1 MMTETELWYSLNGG
15 LTANAIYMAGTFFL
29 LWVAFRA
36 ANQMRAEDANVFNKT
51 LVSLFSLGIVYVNLR
66 NLALLDVNWEST
78 AYSLSQLENLSE
90 QGQRFVAFREQ
101 FGGVGIPEFSL
112 IPNDPILL
120 VWWIVVIIML
130 MASTWMKKA

>member
-51 LVSLFSLGIVYVNLR
+51 LVSLFSLVTLKMDCKRRYGDRGWCHFYLKSWREHWRVGR
-66 NLALLDVNWEST
+66 HC
-78 AYSLSQLENLSE
+78 YS
-90 QGQRFVAFREQ
+90 RHRD
-101 FGGVGIPEFSL
+101 GGRYC
-112 IPNDPILL
+112 
-120 VWWIVVIIML
+120 
-130 MASTWMKKA
+130 